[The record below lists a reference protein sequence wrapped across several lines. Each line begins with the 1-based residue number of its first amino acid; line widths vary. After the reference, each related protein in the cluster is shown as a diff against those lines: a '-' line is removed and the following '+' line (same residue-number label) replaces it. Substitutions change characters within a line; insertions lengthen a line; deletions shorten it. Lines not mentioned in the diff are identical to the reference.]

1 MKASESPESV
11 EYQKMA
17 LLHEST
23 NLVDV
28 RGYVSCFLVY
38 GKAKGK

>member
-17 LLHEST
+17 LLHDLQIWLTFEAM
-23 NLVDV
+23 LAV
-28 RGYVSCFLVY
+28 F
-38 GKAKGK
+38 